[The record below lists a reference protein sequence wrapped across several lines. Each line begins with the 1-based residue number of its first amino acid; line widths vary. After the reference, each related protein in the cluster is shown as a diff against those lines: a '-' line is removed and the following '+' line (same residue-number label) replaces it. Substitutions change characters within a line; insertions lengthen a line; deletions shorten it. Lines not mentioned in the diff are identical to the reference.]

1 MTAGCEDSELDRE
14 WRVLAAQVKQMIA
27 AGRVQNAWQLC
38 IDARLNLLVSGG
50 TSTGQTTFARAL
62 LGLVDP
68 RERIVT
74 FEDAAEIAAPARQQR
89 PASLRPH
96 GGALAASHALL
107 TEDMMIVPDATADD
121 RAPGRQSVPG

>member
-1 MTAGCEDSELDRE
+1 MTAGCEDADLDRE

-27 AGRVQNAWQLC
+27 AGRVQDAWQLC

-50 TSTGQTTFARAL
+50 TSTGKTTFARAL

-74 FEDAAEIAAPARQQR
+74 FEDAAEMASRHANSVQLLCERKEGSAR
-89 PASLRPH
+89 
-96 GGALAASHALL
+96 
-107 TEDMMIVPDATADD
+107 TEDLLPQAMPSWRKT
-121 RAPGRQSVPG
+121 